1 MKKFL
6 LLLLVPLQLFAQPG
20 LDSISGKIKRVE
32 NSLNPSLIFGD
43 SLPNYNLEQRMRETH
58 IKGLSLAVIKNYKIE
73 WAKGYG
79 WADSAE
85 NRKVNTETRFQAASI
100 SKSLNSMGI
109 LKLAEQGKLD
119 TAADINQFL
128 KSWQFPYDSV
138 SKNKKITVLNLLSHT
153 ASLDIHGFPGYDR
166 KDSFPT
172 LIQVL
177 NGERP
182 ANTKKVRSVGQP
194 GKAFRYSGG
203 GTTIT
208 QLILKDITGKDYAQW
223 MQQNVLNPLGMRN
236 SSYVQPPVDTA
247 NLATG
252 YYNDGSPVP
261 GKYHVY
267 PEQAAAGLWTTPSD
281 LARYMIDCQ
290 LTLKGEKGKILSTPM
305 MKTRMTPYIDK
316 NAALGVF
323 IEKKGD
329 QTWFTHNGGNEA
341 FLCTSWGSM
350 ENGNGVVIMING
362 EDFSVINELLSSVAT
377 VYNWDGFYKPEFR
390 KSVFIPR
397 DTLAGYVGHFKM
409 DKDTISLV
417 MCGEQLCIQ
426 QNRQP
431 ATGYRVYFSDKTHF
445 SIREEA
451 ATTFTLLFNE
461 SGKLEALELKDPR
474 MKMKLP
480 RIE

>member
-223 MQQNVLNPLGMRN
+223 MQQNVLNPLGMKN

-305 MKTRMTPYIDK
+305 MKTRMI
-316 NAALGVF
+316 
-323 IEKKGD
+323 
-329 QTWFTHNGGNEA
+329 H
-341 FLCTSWGSM
+341 
-350 ENGNGVVIMING
+350 
-362 EDFSVINELLSSVAT
+362 
-377 VYNWDGFYKPEFR
+377 
-390 KSVFIPR
+390 
-397 DTLAGYVGHFKM
+397 
-409 DKDTISLV
+409 
-417 MCGEQLCIQ
+417 
-426 QNRQP
+426 
-431 ATGYRVYFSDKTHF
+431 
-445 SIREEA
+445 
-451 ATTFTLLFNE
+451 
-461 SGKLEALELKDPR
+461 SGR
-474 MKMKLP
+474 
-480 RIE
+480 

>member
-1 MKKFL
+1 MAACE
-6 LLLLVPLQLFAQPG
+6 PA
-20 LDSISGKIKRVE
+20 ISCATRQNATVAPPKGPFS
-32 NSLNPSLIFGD
+32 NATGPS
-43 SLPNYNLEQRMRETH
+43 
-58 IKGLSLAVIKNYKIE
+58 
-73 WAKGYG
+73 
-79 WADSAE
+79 
-85 NRKVNTETRFQAASI
+85 
-100 SKSLNSMGI
+100 I

-177 NGERP
+177 KGERP

-223 MQQNVLNPLGMRN
+223 MQQNVLNPLGMKN

-323 IEKKGD
+323 IEKKGVPIVYK
-329 QTWFTHNGGNEA
+329 G
-341 FLCTSWGSM
+341 L
-350 ENGNGVVIMING
+350 
-362 EDFSVINELLSSVAT
+362 SV
-377 VYNWDGFYKPEFR
+377 EF
-390 KSVFIPR
+390 
-397 DTLAGYVGHFKM
+397 
-409 DKDTISLV
+409 
-417 MCGEQLCIQ
+417 
-426 QNRQP
+426 
-431 ATGYRVYFSDKTHF
+431 
-445 SIREEA
+445 
-451 ATTFTLLFNE
+451 
-461 SGKLEALELKDPR
+461 
-474 MKMKLP
+474 
-480 RIE
+480 

>member
-1 MKKFL
+1 MKKIL
-6 LLLLVPLQLFAQPG
+6 LLLLLPLQLFAQPG
-20 LDSISGKIKRVE
+20 LESISSKINRVE
-32 NSLNPSLIFGD
+32 NSLNPGLIFGD
-43 SLPNYNLEQRMRETH
+43 SLPNYKLEQRMRETH
-58 IKGLSLAVIKNYKIE
+58 IKGLSIAVIKNYKIE

-109 LKLAEQGKLD
+109 LKLVEQGKLD
-119 TAADINQFL
+119 TAADINKLL

-138 SKNKKITVLNLLSHT
+138 SKNKKISLLNLLSHT

-166 KDSFPT
+166 NDSFPN

-194 GKAFRYSGG
+194 GKAYRYSGG

-223 MQQNVLNPLGMRN
+223 MQQHVLTPLGMKN
-236 SSYVQPPVDTA
+236 SSYNQPPTDTA

-252 YYNDGSPVP
+252 YYNNGRPVH

-290 LTLKGEKGKILSTPM
+290 QTLKGETGKVLSTPM

-362 EDFSVINELLSSVAT
+362 EDFSVINELLNSVAT

-390 KSVFIPR
+390 KSVTIPK

-417 MCGEQLCIQ
+417 MCGEHLCIQ

-431 ATGYRVYFSDKTHF
+431 AAGYRVYFTDRTHF